1 MSEVSAAVE
10 AAVDA
15 QIASG
20 DLVVC
25 DCSCGATLDS
35 REEYAAHRD
44 HLVEAVTASFKG
56 ARG

>member
-15 QIASG
+15 QIAHG

-25 DCSCGATLDS
+25 SCPCGAELDS
-35 REEYAAHRD
+35 RDEYVAHRD